1 MTAGAAPPP
10 SSLTGQLRAL
20 LGQSL
25 VYGTADV
32 FARGLNF
39 LLLPVYFRYLSL
51 SDFGTLGLLLLFS
64 SLAKIVVRMG
74 LDAGFF
80 RVHYDLEE
88 REARR
93 RLAGTALVFSVAVA
107 AAFMGLVALLAGP
120 LTRFL
125 LGEATPARGFVLL
138 VAADVSVGALL
149 FVPLNLLR
157 IEDRA
162 RLFTGLTIFRHSTN
176 AALKVLLLVKGWG
189 VGGALWSDVLS
200 TAALALVLMP
210 LLRGRARPALD
221 RHLLGEMLG
230 FGLPKVPH
238 GLMVQVQNLADRKIL
253 DWYVP
258 RSVVGVYQVGYSL
271 AEAVKFPLSSFETAW
286 GPFVYSRL
294 KQDDAP
300 RTLARVATYAFA
312 AFVFIGLGV
321 ALFAREL
328 LVVMAPRHPEF
339 RAAAAVVPIVVL
351 AYLFHGLFLLTS
363 IGIGIAKAARRY
375 PMVTAVAAAV
385 NVGANF
391 ALIPF
396 RNAGGGLGHRALL
409 RHHGRPGLGPLARA
423 LRGGLRVGAPAAGG
437 PLRRRHLR
445 ALAPGAG
452 GAAHRA
458 CGEDGG
464 APPLPGPVGPVRFR
478 QRARAG
484 LAAQHLEGFQ
494 RPTAVKRSR

>member
-64 SLAKIVVRMG
+64 SLAKIVVRLG

-80 RVHYDLEE
+80 RVHYDLEDT
-88 REARR
+88 EARR

-210 LLRGRARPALD
+210 VLRGRARPALD

-258 RSVVGVYQVGYSL
+258 RAVVGVYQVGYSL

-294 KQDDAP
+294 KQEDAP

-363 IGIGIAKAARRY
+363 IGIGVAKAARRY

-391 ALIPF
+391 ALIPRF
-396 RNAGGGLGHRALL
+396 GMLGAAWATVLSYATMAALGWALSRALYAVAFEWGRLL
-409 RHHGRPGLGPLARA
+409 RVALCGVATYALSRLAPEALLTALLMKTAVLLLFPALLALSGFASAPERA
-423 LRGGLRVGAPAAGG
+423 WLRGTWKGFSAP
-437 PLRRRHLR
+437 
-445 ALAPGAG
+445 
-452 GAAHRA
+452 
-458 CGEDGG
+458 
-464 APPLPGPVGPVRFR
+464 
-478 QRARAG
+478 
-484 LAAQHLEGFQ
+484 
-494 RPTAVKRSR
+494 RP

>member
-1 MTAGAAPPP
+1 VTAGAAPPP

-64 SLAKIVVRMG
+64 SLAKIVVRLG

-80 RVHYDLEE
+80 RVHYDLEDT
-88 REARR
+88 EARR

-125 LGEATPARGFVLL
+125 LGQATPARGFVLL

-210 LLRGRARPALD
+210 VLRGRARPALD

-258 RSVVGVYQVGYSL
+258 RAVVGVYQVGYSL

-294 KQDDAP
+294 KQEDAP

-363 IGIGIAKAARRY
+363 IGIGVAKAARRY

-391 ALIPF
+391 ALIPRF
-396 RNAGGGLGHRALL
+396 GMLGAAWATVLSYATMAALGWALSRALYAVAFEWGRLL
-409 RHHGRPGLGPLARA
+409 RVALCGVATYALSRLAPEALLTALLMKTAVLLLFPALLALSGFASAPERA
-423 LRGGLRVGAPAAGG
+423 WLRGTWKGFSAP
-437 PLRRRHLR
+437 
-445 ALAPGAG
+445 
-452 GAAHRA
+452 
-458 CGEDGG
+458 
-464 APPLPGPVGPVRFR
+464 
-478 QRARAG
+478 
-484 LAAQHLEGFQ
+484 
-494 RPTAVKRSR
+494 RP